1 MEDILSSPL
10 DTAGAFAKQH
20 DVILLL
26 KGATTVV
33 SDGTQACLVTAGAP
47 SMAQGGSGDV
57 LTGVLG
63 ALLAQGFSPFMAA
76 YGGAYLCG
84 KAGETAA
91 ARKGDYAPTA
101 EDTAYFLG
109 R

>member
-1 MEDILSSPL
+1 M
-10 DTAGAFAKQH
+10 AK
-20 DVILLL
+20 
-26 KGATTVV
+26 
-33 SDGTQACLVTAGAP
+33 
-47 SMAQGGSGDV
+47 GGSGDV
-57 LTGVLG
+57 LTGVIG